1 MDTRAAG
8 LLMKKELQYFSKVM
22 EHPERPLTLIMGGA
36 KLKDKIPVILKMLDL
51 VDEVIIGGG
60 MSYTF
65 QKVLNNIS
73 IGNSLFDEEGSKMVK
88 DIMNKA

>member
-1 MDTRAAG
+1 
-8 LLMKKELQYFSKVM
+8 M

-73 IGNSLFDEEGSKMVK
+73 IGNSLFDEEGSKMVQ